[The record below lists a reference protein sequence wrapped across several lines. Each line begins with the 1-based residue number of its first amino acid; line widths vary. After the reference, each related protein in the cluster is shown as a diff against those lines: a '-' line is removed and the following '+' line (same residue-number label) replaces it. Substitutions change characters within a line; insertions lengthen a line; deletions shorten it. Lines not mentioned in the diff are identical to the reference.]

1 MSESLI
7 QQYHVGDEWRTGCKT
22 LSTKR
27 IMTVFVKETPANTR
41 ASSRGNTR
49 GVSVTL
55 RDWA

>member
-7 QQYHVGDEWRTGCKT
+7 QQYRVGDEWRTGRKA
-22 LSTKR
+22 LSTR
-27 IMTVFVKETPANTR
+27 TIMTVLVEETPANTR
-41 ASSRGNTR
+41 ASSRGNTG